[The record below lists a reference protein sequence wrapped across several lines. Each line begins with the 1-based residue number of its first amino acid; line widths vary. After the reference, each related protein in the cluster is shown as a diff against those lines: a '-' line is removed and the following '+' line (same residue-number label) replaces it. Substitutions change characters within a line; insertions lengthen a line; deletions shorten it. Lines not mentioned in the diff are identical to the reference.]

1 MTQYGARHL
10 LIKFSGSRNP
20 VSRRTNC
27 STADVTAEAAT
38 AELQTYVDKINAEG
52 ATEEV
57 RQPAS
62 QCRPRLL
69 CMHIHSDAHRAKR
82 RAPRGPLKS
91 PVADVGA
98 IVGTRSPPA
107 PPHPSSAPLRAA
119 PPRPSP

>member
-20 VSRRTNC
+20 VSRRTNQ
-27 STADVTAEAAT
+27 STADVTAEAAS

-62 QCRPRLL
+62 QSIRFRVRVRGR
-69 CMHIHSDAHRAKR
+69 HRG
-82 RAPRGPLKS
+82 GPLTL
-91 PVADVGA
+91 
-98 IVGTRSPPA
+98 TRS
-107 PPHPSSAPLRAA
+107 LKRAA
-119 PPRPSP
+119 CP

>member
-20 VSRRTNC
+20 VSRRTNQ
-27 STADVTAEAAT
+27 STADVTAEAAS

-69 CMHIHSDAHRAKR
+69 CAHTFGCSSHKAPGAS
-82 RAPRGPLKS
+82 RAP
-91 PVADVGA
+91 
-98 IVGTRSPPA
+98 
-107 PPHPSSAPLRAA
+107 
-119 PPRPSP
+119 

>member
-20 VSRRTNC
+20 VSRRTNQ
-27 STADVTAEAAT
+27 STADVTAEAAS

-62 QCRPRLL
+62 RSVSQSGLGLGLEGATEEPVSQPASADLACCVCKYIRMLIAQSAGRL
-69 CMHIHSDAHRAKR
+69 A
-82 RAPRGPLKS
+82 G
-91 PVADVGA
+91 
-98 IVGTRSPPA
+98 
-107 PPHPSSAPLRAA
+107 PLRAQ
-119 PPRPSP
+119 

>member
-62 QCRPRLL
+62 Q
-69 CMHIHSDAHRAKR
+69 
-82 RAPRGPLKS
+82 
-91 PVADVGA
+91 PVSQSGL
-98 IVGTRSPPA
+98 G
-107 PPHPSSAPLRAA
+107 
-119 PPRPSP
+119 

>member
-20 VSRRTNC
+20 VSRRTNQ
-27 STADVTAEAAT
+27 STADVTAEAAS

-62 QCRPRLL
+62 QQVPT
-69 CMHIHSDAHRAKR
+69 SPAVYAHTFGCSSRKAPGAS
-82 RAPRGPLKS
+82 RAP
-91 PVADVGA
+91 
-98 IVGTRSPPA
+98 
-107 PPHPSSAPLRAA
+107 
-119 PPRPSP
+119 